1 MTKRILITALAVI
14 SITAAIPARA
24 ASTTYELQDR
34 SSFDTGCFNGPCD
47 CAIAPHPMKGSFELV
62 FAGYDGLYDHYDVR
76 DVRWLVRYGDQEL
89 DLRGSG
95 KYRVGGEFAIVQQL
109 TLDLLD
115 RRRAVA
121 RVRQRSRARRREVPG
136 DRHQERL
143 APRDGA
149 VHRHGAS
156 DSRRSRHRR
165 DRRLARDVRLAGPFP
180 NPFHRDTRIELVL
193 RDAGPVTASVHD
205 LEGRTVRQ
213 LMSGEHLS
221 AGRNVLVWD
230 GRDAKGEVANA
241 GIYFVRVSA
250 AGREYVRAAVKLR

>member
-109 TLDLLD
+109 TLDLSIDGGPSLAFD
-115 RRRAVA
+115 
-121 RVRQRSRARRREVPG
+121 SGLVPG
-136 DRHQERL
+136 GGKFPVIDIKNVSLHGMVQCTDTVLQIL
-143 APRDGA
+143 AAPATAGTGGSP
-149 VHRHGAS
+149 VTFG
-156 DSRRSRHRR
+156 SR
-165 DRRLARDVRLAGPFP
+165 GPFP